1 MAENVLLERRGRI
14 ALVTIN
20 RPDKLNALNIA
31 TRKDLADMLDELRN
45 DEETRVV
52 VITGAGEKAF
62 VAGADINEFAGRT
75 PGQPR
80 AGVKARKGFISA
92 ADFPKPLIPLINRFC
107 LGGGCALGLSCD
119 HPL

>member
-31 TRKDLADMLDELRN
+31 TRKDLADTLDELRN
-45 DEETRVV
+45 DEETRVA

-62 VAGADINEFAGRT
+62 VAGAGINEFARRT
-75 PGQPR
+75 AVPQR
-80 AGVKARKGFISA
+80 AGVKARNGFISPQE
-92 ADFPKPLIPLINRFC
+92 FPQPPIPKIHPMC
-107 LGGGCALGLSCD
+107 LCGA
-119 HPL
+119 